1 MPVPHFHRAGLPEQN
16 EAREGFG
23 GRFGKNRVV
32 TQEYRAELARAA
44 ERNGFESILSITTH
58 RNYDSWVATAALIPH
73 TTRIKFIVALRPGF
87 ALPTLVAQQAATFQE
102 ISNNR
107 LYINVVTGSHE
118 DELRGYGDR
127 LPKHERYERTAEF
140 FEVLKLSWAGKPFN
154 YKGKYYHIEEGGLP
168 APLAVQPKLFIGGS
182 SPEGRA
188 VGAKY
193 ADIHLSYGEP
203 PPMVK
208 EHVDRVSELAD
219 KQGRKVQFGILIPV
233 IARPTSAEAWRET
246 DRMLDSLDPAY
257 VEKQQRYIR
266 SRNSVSQARVQ
277 SLNPGVI
284 DREALKV
291 YPNIWSGSGLI
302 GGGGGST
309 TLVGSYSE
317 VAERIEEYLS
327 VGIEHFIIGGR
338 PALES
343 AYEFGEN
350 VMPYFRKYWK
360 DQTPAAEANPV
371 PAEPSLRAVT
381 GFSL

>member
-1 MPVPHFHRAGLPEQN
+1 MPTPHFHRAGLPEHS
-16 EAREGFG
+16 ERREGFG
-23 GRFGKNRVV
+23 RYGEDRVV

-73 TTRIKFIVALRPGF
+73 THRIKFIVALRPGF

-102 ISNNR
+102 ISGDR

-118 DELRGYGDR
+118 EELRGYGDLLEKR
-127 LPKHERYERTAEF
+127 QRYERTAEF
-140 FEVLKLSWAGKPFN
+140 FEVLKASWLGKPFS
-154 YKGKYYHIEEGGLP
+154 YHGKHYQIEAGGLP
-168 APLAVQPKLFIGGS
+168 TPLKVPPKLFVGGS
-182 SPEGRA
+182 SPEGRD

-208 EHVDRVSELAD
+208 EHVQRVSELAD
-219 KQGRKVQFGILIPV
+219 RQGRKVQFGILIPV
-233 IARPTSAEAWRET
+233 IARATAAEAWRET
-246 DRMLDSLDPAY
+246 DRLLDALDPAFI
-257 VEKQQRYIR
+257 EQQQRHIR

-277 SLNPGVI
+277 SLNSGVK

-291 YPNIWSGSGLI
+291 YPNIWAGSGLV

-309 TLVGSYSE
+309 TLVGSYAE

-327 VGIEHFIIGGR
+327 VGIEHFIIAGQ

-343 AYEFGEN
+343 SYEFGEN
-350 VMPYFRKYWK
+350 VMPYFLKRGA
-360 DQTPAAEANPV
+360 DTGEVVAPA
-371 PAEPSLRAVT
+371 PSLRAVA
-381 GFSL
+381 GLALQ